1 MSPFPMQS
9 AYSSVMR
16 NILDFIN
23 FHKNLQFK
31 LASEEQHKKLL
42 ESNIILKSLSEHIN
56 DVKDLDNISVYGI
69 KIGIDEIEKTNN
81 FVKHF
86 TLEPPMTYYGH
97 ACFSTLDYIFYNG
110 KINPIRSLNIPDV
123 SKVAMDWGEMPNEI
137 FPSDHLSLCVDFH
150 ILN

>member
-1 MSPFPMQS
+1 MQS
-9 AYSSVMR
+9 AYSAVMR
-16 NILDFIN
+16 NILDYIN
-23 FHKNLQFK
+23 FHKNMQFN

-42 ESNIILKSLSEHIN
+42 ESNLILKSLSEHIS
-56 DVKDLDNISVYGI
+56 DVNILDNINVYGI
-69 KIGIDEIEKTNN
+69 KIGINEIEKTNN

-97 ACFSTLDYIFYNG
+97 NCFSTLDYIFYNG
-110 KINPIRSLNIPDV
+110 KINPVRSLNIPDIR
-123 SKVAMDWGEMPNEI
+123 KVAMDWGEMPNEV